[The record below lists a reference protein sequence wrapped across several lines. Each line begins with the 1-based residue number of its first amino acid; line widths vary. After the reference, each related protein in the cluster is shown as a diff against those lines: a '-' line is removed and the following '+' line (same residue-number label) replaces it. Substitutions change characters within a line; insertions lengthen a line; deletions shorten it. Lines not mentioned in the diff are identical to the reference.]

1 MAVSEDFLSY
11 VQEQLGGIGGLRSR
25 RMFGGVGLYSGD
37 AFFGLLAD
45 NTLYLKT
52 DDLSRGDFLARG
64 MEPFRPY
71 RNRPELSISY
81 YAVPAD
87 VLEDTDTLLAWARR
101 AVRAA
106 GASPRRGKPR
116 RERPKF

>member
-1 MAVSEDFLSY
+1 MAVSEDFLAY
-11 VQEQLGGIGGLRSR
+11 VEEQLADVDGLRSR

-37 AFFGLLAD
+37 TFFGLLAD
-45 NTLYLKT
+45 NTLYLKA

-64 MEPFRPY
+64 MQPFRPY
-71 RNRPELSISY
+71 RNKPDLSMSY

-87 VLEDTDTLLAWARR
+87 VLEDTDSLVAWARR

-106 GASPRRGKPR
+106 AAAPKGDRARRD
-116 RERPKF
+116 RPKF